1 MVPKFSGAMN
11 PQRLIKS
18 LPNIRPKSLVPFET
32 PISSQISTLRATARL
47 LFPSNYNIKFS
58 QFIGSNRLSK
68 TPFTSLDLKQLS
80 HSLDFEATRYH
91 CDPLGGY
98 LFVNFG
104 LDGSSYKNTAVV
116 FPDGV
121 LVTWFMDRDQEA
133 QIAKWILKTTINC
146 ASLSPTRGKRT
157 EAITVDQF
165 LSSEL
170 SESINVSELN
180 EDTTGSQLANGGDS
194 IMLTRFESERSN
206 DILAVSMALASAV
219 RMNVI
224 EAYLQEHISFGHN
237 EISKLLQRMNNWKLS
252 RVSETIFKSEQL
264 VHNWRYFLTQ
274 NGVDDVPD
282 CLWDYGELDKL
293 YEQVM
298 KNFDVHKRF
307 NDINTDLTYY
317 SEFLATCGEHVRH
330 KYSSR
335 LEKIII
341 GIIAIEAGIALRH
354 LLIDMFGENN
364 SDAVGIVPVVSD
376 TQ

>member
-1 MVPKFSGAMN
+1 M
-11 PQRLIKS
+11 
-18 LPNIRPKSLVPFET
+18 PNIRPKSLVPFPT
-32 PISSQISTLRATARL
+32 PIANHSTDSWKATARL
-47 LFPSNYNIKFS
+47 LFPSNYNIKFN
-58 QFIGSNRLSK
+58 QYIGSNRLSK
-68 TPFTSLDLKQLS
+68 TPFISLDLKQLS
-80 HSLDFEATRYH
+80 HTLDPETCNVH
-91 CDPLGGY
+91 CDSLGGY

-104 LDGSSYKNTAVV
+104 SHGSAYENTAVV

-121 LVTWFMDRDQEA
+121 LVTWFMDKDQEA
-133 QIAKWILKTTINC
+133 RIAQWVLKTTNTC
-146 ASLSPTRGKRT
+146 RSLSSTPAKRSET
-157 EAITVDQF
+157 MKVDQF
-165 LSSEL
+165 VSSDL
-170 SESINVSELN
+170 SESVALTECSD
-180 EDTTGSQLANGGDS
+180 DTTASQLINGGDS
-194 IMLTRFESERSN
+194 LILTRTESERSN
-206 DILAVSMALASAV
+206 DILAISMALASAV

-224 EAYLQEHISFGHN
+224 ESYLQEHISYGHD

-307 NDINTDLTYY
+307 SEINTDLTYY

-335 LEKIII
+335 LERIII

-354 LLIDMFGENN
+354 LLIDLFGDTNN
-364 SDAVGIVPVVSD
+364 NAVDIFPVNPQINS
-376 TQ
+376 

>member
-1 MVPKFSGAMN
+1 MN

-18 LPNIRPKSLVPFET
+18 LPNIRPKSLVPFAT
-32 PISSQISTLRATARL
+32 PVSNQLVDVPRVTARL
-47 LFPSNYNIKFS
+47 LFPSNYNIKFN

-68 TPFTSLDLKQLS
+68 TPFISLDLKQLS
-80 HSLDFEATRYH
+80 HSLGSEESQYH
-91 CDPLGGY
+91 CDSLGAY

-104 LDGSSYKNTAVV
+104 SSHSNYQDTAVV

-121 LVTWFMDRDQEA
+121 LVTWFMDRDKEA
-133 QIAKWILKTTINC
+133 RVAQWVLKTTMNC
-146 ASLSPTRGKRT
+146 ESLSPSRVKGR
-157 EAITVDQF
+157 EAFTVDQF
-165 LSSEL
+165 LSSDL
-170 SESINVSELN
+170 SESISVSEVC
-180 EDTTGSQLANGGDS
+180 DDASASQLVNGGDS
-194 IMLTRFESERSN
+194 LVLTKIESERSN
-206 DILAVSMALASAV
+206 DILAISMALAAAV

-224 EAYLQEHISFGHN
+224 ESYLQEHISHGHT
-237 EISKLLQRMNNWKLS
+237 EISNLLQRMNNWKLS

-293 YEQVM
+293 YDQVM

-307 NDINTDLTYY
+307 NEINTDLTYY

-341 GIIAIEAGIALRH
+341 AIIAIEAGIALRH
-354 LLIDMFGENN
+354 LLIDLFGETTNN
-364 SDAVGIVPVVSD
+364 SVDIVPVKSQ